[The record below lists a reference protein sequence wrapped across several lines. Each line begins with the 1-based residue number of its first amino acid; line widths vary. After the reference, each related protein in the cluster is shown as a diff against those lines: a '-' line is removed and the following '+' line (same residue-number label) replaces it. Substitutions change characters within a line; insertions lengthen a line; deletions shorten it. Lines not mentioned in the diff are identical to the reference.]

1 MPVPQN
7 PARFT
12 RPKYRSKSCHINLS
26 ICQKANCHT
35 HTNPSTI
42 DSRCGILDW
51 WFISRFDIYTCWTS
65 KDTLG
70 LFKTSWLDSKGKNKK
85 YLLLTF
91 QEVVLIMTKRLSK
104 VESFIEH
111 IYIEVGKL
119 KLSIGMAMSLTS
131 FDRLFCLPDSWNK
144 GNRCIRWSMNLNNN
158 RKTSVLMVQQN
169 NCFVDDGKLDR
180 NHHHHLI
187 LVSVFKTDR
196 YWLWK

>member
-12 RPKYRSKSCHINLS
+12 RPKYRTKSCHINLS

-35 HTNPSTI
+35 HINPSRI
-42 DSRCGILDW
+42 DSRCGILDSW
-51 WFISRFDIYTCWTS
+51 SISRFDIYTCWTS

-111 IYIEVGKL
+111 IYRSRQAEAIHGNGYVFDLLWSLILSSWLL
-119 KLSIGMAMSLTS
+119 KYGGE
-131 FDRLFCLPDSWNK
+131 
-144 GNRCIRWSMNLNNN
+144 GNNCIRWSMNLNNN
-158 RKTSVLMVQQN
+158 RKTIGP
-169 NCFVDDGKLDR
+169 DGSAK
-180 NHHHHLI
+180 
-187 LVSVFKTDR
+187 
-196 YWLWK
+196 